1 MYAKWLLVRG
11 MNNPDLKRKLTTKKP
26 DLKTPRPNP
35 NLHLSY
41 YSAQAKGLNRSVFFF
56 SFFSVVSQIGTLE
69 TDWSQVGNLEMLIG
83 CQSAPLRR

>member
-11 MNNPDLKRKLTTKKP
+11 MNNPDLKRKLTIKKP

-56 SFFSVVSQIGTLE
+56 FFFLWCRKSAL
-69 TDWSQVGNLEMLIG
+69 LRLIG
-83 CQSAPLRR
+83 RKSAILRC